1 MISYV
6 IIPDI
11 LGICETTINKKTKQL
26 LTLTCYNFKLQLNSI
41 LNSGGVKDSIIYSI
55 RQN

>member
-26 LTLTCYNFKLQLNSI
+26 LTCYNFKLQLNSI